1 MHESNADFSTMLYH
15 YDCRHFRGDIPCVP
29 NKREGVHCDGCPYYD
44 PVEENVLIIKLGAAG
59 DVIRTTPILEPVRR
73 EHPRARIWW
82 LTYSPELVPA
92 SIVDRVLK
100 WDSES
105 VESLR
110 AIRFTRLINLD
121 KDRYACALATSLVA
135 DRKDGFLIGPFGES
149 EPANDRARFKFITGI
164 FDDISLS
171 NRKSY
176 PDELFE
182 ICGYTYAGEE
192 YKLDIPAAPT
202 FENLDVSKPLIG
214 MNTGAGARWTSRLWS
229 VQDWADL
236 ATRMLD
242 SGRGVVLLGGPDED
256 QRNKEIARLTN
267 GRAQYLGFFKLPQFI
282 ALMDRCELIVS
293 GVTMAMH
300 IAMALRKKLVLMN
313 NIFNPYEF
321 ADLFGLGEIVQP
333 DKRCMCYFR
342 GQCINPDYFCLDHMP
357 VEKLVAAIERVW
369 VTERGMHVQPALE
382 TPGLILS

>member
-1 MHESNADFSTMLYH
+1 MIYH
-15 YDCRHFRGDIPCVP
+15 HDCRHFRGEIPCVP

-44 PVEENVLIIKLGAAG
+44 PVDENILIIKLGAAG
-59 DVIRTTPILEPVRR
+59 DVIRTTPILLPIKQ

-92 SIVDRVLK
+92 TIVDKILK

-105 VESLR
+105 IESLR
-110 AIRFTRLINLD
+110 ALRFSRLINLD
-121 KDRYACALATSLVA
+121 KDRYACALANSLQA
-135 DRKDGFLIGPFGES
+135 ERKEGFVLGQFGES
-149 EPANDRARFKFITGI
+149 EPANERARAKFITGI
-164 FDDISLS
+164 FDDVSLA

-176 PDELFE
+176 PEELFE
-182 ICGYTYAGEE
+182 ICGYTYNGEA
-192 YKLDIPAAPT
+192 YILDIPPSAP
-202 FENLDVSKPLIG
+202 FGGLDTSRPLVG

-229 VQDWADL
+229 TENWASL
-236 ATRMLD
+236 ANEILD

-256 QRNKEIARLTN
+256 ARNKEIAQLTA

-282 ALMDRCELIVS
+282 ALMNQCELIVS

-321 ADLFGLGEIVQP
+321 DDLYGLGEIVQP

-342 GQCINPDYFCLDHMP
+342 GQCINPEYFCLEHLP
-357 VEKLVAAIERVW
+357 VEKMMQTVERVW
-369 VTERGMHVQPALE
+369 NTARGNHQQPPLE
-382 TPGLILS
+382 TPGLILGR